1 MARLTTKHQK
11 KMARGL
17 NKVVLIGRIG
27 KDPETRQAG
36 TSSVCQFSVATSEKF
51 KDQQGQQQER
61 TEWHNI
67 VAWGRLG
74 EICQQYL
81 RKGAEVYIE
90 GKIQTRS
97 WEKDGVKQYRTEIVA
112 SDMQMFGSSGQPQ
125 RTEAAAA
132 PVAQA
137 AKPEPVDDLP
147 F

>member
-1 MARLTTKHQK
+1 
-11 KMARGL
+11 MARGL